1 MRKLALL
8 FPLIP
13 IMLTACGE
21 EQQVQPPKADIAAGK
36 ATAQAE
42 CAGCHGLDGKG
53 VAPGIPNL
61 AAQNED
67 YLHES
72 LMAYK
77 EGKRTHAALRDLT
90 SHMSDQGLR
99 DVAAFYASLPPV
111 QTDQTTKAITL
122 SPYEKGKA
130 LSASCASCH
139 GEDGNTTRPGMPS
152 LAGQQP
158 LYFVSA
164 LQAYL
169 HGARHIATM
178 EESLRGLNR
187 IDMENL
193 AVYYASQTPVR
204 RGAPTVGDPAKGE
217 PLTARCGGCHGA
229 HGVSHDA
236 STPTLA
242 GQDAEYLVSAIKA
255 YRDQTR
261 QHEIMLSGNTDEEIA
276 DIAAFYAVQ
285 ESKAAERGATTVKE
299 LSDKCDRCH
308 AVGVENPAMAIPKI
322 QGQDR
327 DYLIKA
333 MRAYRDGK
341 RGSSLMH
348 NMSLPYSEAVIE
360 SVASLYAN
368 QSAR

>member
-1 MRKLALL
+1 MRNRALL
-8 FPLIP
+8 IPLIAALS
-13 IMLTACGE
+13 IGCGE
-21 EQQVQPPKADIAAGK
+21 DQEAKTPKPDIASGRSL
-36 ATAQAE
+36 AQAE

-61 AAQNED
+61 AAQFTD
-67 YLHES
+67 YLHDS
-72 LMAYK
+72 LIAYK

-90 SHMSDQGLR
+90 SHMSEKQLT
-99 DVAAFYASLPPV
+99 DVVAFYASLPPV
-111 QTDQTTKAITL
+111 RSEKAERQITL

-130 LSASCASCH
+130 LSASCANCH
-139 GEDGNTTRPGMPS
+139 GEDGNAKQTGVPN

-169 HGARHIATM
+169 HGTREIASM
-178 EESLRGLNR
+178 EQSLRGLNR
-187 IDMENL
+187 VNMENL
-193 AVYYASQTPVR
+193 AVYYASQIPVR
-204 RGAPTVGDPAKGE
+204 TVTQTVGDPAAGE
-217 PLTARCGGCHGA
+217 PLTAGCGGCHGA

-242 GQDAEYLVSAIKA
+242 GQDEQYLVSAIKS

-261 QHEIMLSGNTDEEIA
+261 HHEVMLSGNTDEEIQN
-276 DIAAFYAVQ
+276 IAAYYAVQ
-285 ESKAAERGATTVKE
+285 ESKAAESGATTVKE

-308 AVGVENPAMAIPKI
+308 GAGVDNPAMAIPKI

-333 MRAYRDGK
+333 LRAYRDGK

-368 QSAR
+368 QPAR